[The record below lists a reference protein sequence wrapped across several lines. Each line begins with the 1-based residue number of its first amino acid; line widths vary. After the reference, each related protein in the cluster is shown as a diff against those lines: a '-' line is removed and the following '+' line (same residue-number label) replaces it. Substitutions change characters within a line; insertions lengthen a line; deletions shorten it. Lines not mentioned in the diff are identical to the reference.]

1 MDLVKEI
8 KSAVKNPATLKSF
21 YVLFVTAFVLLLIPI
36 TVLALA
42 YQGTYLAQ
50 ARDSCAVPIEKTFT
64 GVISEGRDGE
74 HVFVFDG
81 SNCSLTAR
89 ANSLD
94 DRDISLWLYLPDGN
108 IEFAD
113 KNINKSYEFIY
124 AAEPVQKGTY
134 RLAVRLK
141 SGESSNYTA
150 TISFR

>member
-1 MDLVKEI
+1 MDLLKEI
-8 KSAVKNPATLKSF
+8 KLSLKNPTTLKSF

-42 YQGTYLAQ
+42 SQSNYFAQ
-50 ARDSCAVPIEKTFT
+50 ARDNCAVPIEKTFT

-108 IEFAD
+108 IKVED
-113 KNINKSYEFIY
+113 KNINKSYEFLY
-124 AAEPVQKGTY
+124 APEPVQKGTY

-141 SGESSNYTA
+141 SSDSSNYTA
-150 TISFR
+150 TVSFR